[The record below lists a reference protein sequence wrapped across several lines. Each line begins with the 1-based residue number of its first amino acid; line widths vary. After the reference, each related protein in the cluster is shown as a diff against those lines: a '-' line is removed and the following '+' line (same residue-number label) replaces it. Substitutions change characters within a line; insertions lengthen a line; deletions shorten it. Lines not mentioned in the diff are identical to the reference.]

1 MGPLLVWV
9 IIECARWANCVAL
22 VDLIEFCQGAII
34 ATWSLRV
41 QIQSNL
47 YFLNLNE
54 MAVVD

>member
-9 IIECARWANCVAL
+9 IIECARWANCVAS

-34 ATWSLRV
+34 ATSGFRFRATC
-41 QIQSNL
+41 I
-47 YFLNLNE
+47 FLKLNE